1 MAGYYKR
8 PEATA
13 EAIDSEGWIHTGDLG
28 ELKDEYLY
36 VTGRKKEMIVLSNGK
51 NINPVE
57 IEQWIM
63 ANTNLIQEMA
73 VAEVDSVLT
82 AVVYPNFQKI
92 VEEKIT
98 NIKETLNGE

>member
-1 MAGYYKR
+1 MKGGY
-8 PEATA
+8 A
-13 EAIDSEGWIHTGDLG
+13 GDLG

-98 NIKETLNGE
+98 NIKETLKWGVIIINIMEKPLIIEKF

>member
-1 MAGYYKR
+1 M
-8 PEATA
+8 E
-13 EAIDSEGWIHTGDLG
+13 SEEI
-28 ELKDEYLY
+28 E
-36 VTGRKKEMIVLSNGK
+36 EMIVLSNGK

-82 AVVYPNFQKI
+82 AVVFLKLGNLLIF
-92 VEEKIT
+92 V
-98 NIKETLNGE
+98 NLV